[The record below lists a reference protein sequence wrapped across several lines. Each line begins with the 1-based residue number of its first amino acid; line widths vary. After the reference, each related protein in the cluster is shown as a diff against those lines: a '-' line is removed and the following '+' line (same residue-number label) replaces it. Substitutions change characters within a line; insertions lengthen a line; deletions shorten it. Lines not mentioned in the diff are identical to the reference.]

1 MPLYYHG
8 LIIIVNDDLCTRV
21 VSNSHTFRPSLK
33 YPNIPRLKHQ
43 ELVNYYE

>member
-21 VSNSHTFRPSLK
+21 VSNSHKKIRA
-33 YPNIPRLKHQ
+33 PRCADEGLSAKGSKTQ
-43 ELVNYYE
+43 AT